1 MHSFC
6 VKRTIIV
13 VFDTVHA
20 DTVGNAD
27 ARLCVV
33 IYVDTCGSTHLEMS
47 PKCFHL
53 ADDFADLNL
62 MRSVAFLN
70 R

>member
-1 MHSFC
+1 M
-6 VKRTIIV
+6 
-13 VFDTVHA
+13 HA

-27 ARLCVV
+27 AQLCVV
-33 IYVDTCGSTHLEMS
+33 IYVNTCGSPYLEMS

-53 ADDFADLNL
+53 VDDFADLNL

-70 R
+70 K